1 MKINQINGAVA
12 TLSTQNTA
20 ASERADDTPAASS
33 SASARTPESS
43 ATWQSTVSQ
52 TVSDNSQDIDTARVS
67 QIREAI
73 QNGDFKIDVEKIAD
87 GLIDETRRYLDQ
99 D

>member
-12 TLSTQNTA
+12 TLSTQNTV
-20 ASERADDTPAASS
+20 ASERADSTRTAPSD
-33 SASARTPESS
+33 RTPESS
-43 ATWQSTVSQ
+43 ATWQSTVS
-52 TVSDNSQDIDTARVS
+52 SDNSQDIDTARVS

-73 QNGDFKIDVEKIAD
+73 QSGDFKIDVEKIAD

>member
-12 TLSTQNTA
+12 TLSSPSVA
-20 ASERADDTPAASS
+20 ASERAEDTRTT
-33 SASARTPESS
+33 SALRTPESS
-43 ATWQSTVSQ
+43 ATWQSTVSE
-52 TVSDNSQDIDTARVS
+52 TMSNNSQDIDTARVS
-67 QIREAI
+67 KIRDAI
-73 QNGDFKIDVEKIAD
+73 QNGEFKIDVEKIAD

>member
-12 TLSTQNTA
+12 PQSSQNTTA
-20 ASERADDTPAASS
+20 PERTDELLTASS
-33 SASARTPESS
+33 SRTPESS

-52 TVSDNSQDIDTARVS
+52 TMADSSQDIDTARVS
-67 QIREAI
+67 KIRAAI
-73 QNGDFKIDVEKIAD
+73 ESGDFKIDIAKIAD
-87 GLIDETRRYLDQ
+87 GLIEDTRRYLDQ

>member
-12 TLSTQNTA
+12 TLGSQSTA
-20 ASERADDTPAASS
+20 PSERADDTRTAS
-33 SASARTPESS
+33 SARTPESS

-52 TVSDNSQDIDTARVS
+52 AASDNSRDINTARVNK
-67 QIREAI
+67 IREAI

>member
-12 TLSTQNTA
+12 TLSSSNTA
-20 ASERADDTPAASS
+20 ASERADDTRTASTS
-33 SASARTPESS
+33 RAPESS
-43 ATWQSTVSQ
+43 ATWQSTVSE

-67 QIREAI
+67 KIREAI
-73 QNGDFKIDVEKIAD
+73 QNGEFKIDVEKIAD
-87 GLIDETRRYLDQ
+87 GLIDDTRRYLDQ

>member
-12 TLSTQNTA
+12 TLSSQNTSA
-20 ASERADDTPAASS
+20 TERTDETRAVSS
-33 SASARTPESS
+33 SRAPESS
-43 ATWQSTVSQ
+43 ATWESTVSQ
-52 TVSDNSQDIDTARVS
+52 TVANNSQDIDTARVNK
-67 QIREAI
+67 IKEAI

-87 GLIDETRRYLDQ
+87 GLIEETRQYLDQ